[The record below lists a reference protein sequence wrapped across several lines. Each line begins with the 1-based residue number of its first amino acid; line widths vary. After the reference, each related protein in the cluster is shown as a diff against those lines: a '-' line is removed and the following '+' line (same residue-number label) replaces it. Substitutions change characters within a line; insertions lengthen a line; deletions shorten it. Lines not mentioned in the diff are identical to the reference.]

1 MRHDGQPDLLGNLE
15 RDIERRNAGRAAGV
29 ASDPH
34 LDADDQ
40 VAVRVD
46 DAYALTG
53 IDEPQIGG
61 LADHHNLCAPE
72 GKTGSLVARIRRID
86 DPAASEKEI
95 RHAPAPALPQQ
106 TYTRAMSGE
115 SRRCARRGLA
125 LPPKVPR
132 WIAVSPKTA
141 IAPRLAAGSAARLI
155 LAPQGSQL
163 NIL

>member
-1 MRHDGQPDLLGNLE
+1 MRHDGQPDLLGNLK

-61 LADHHNLCAPE
+61 LSDHDARTECKDA
-72 GKTGSLVARIRRID
+72 GKRDIEERQDA
-86 DPAASEKEI
+86 
-95 RHAPAPALPQQ
+95 Q
-106 TYTRAMSGE
+106 
-115 SRRCARRGLA
+115 RRGLDDMPPVA
-125 LPPKVPR
+125 MKIARPDLPASTKVVVPLLR
-132 WIAVSPKTA
+132 ATSPAST
-141 IAPRLAAGSAARLI
+141 PSEVP
-155 LAPQGSQL
+155 PQ
-163 NIL
+163 